1 MQVFAERDL
10 RFGAFLGDPKSPL
23 CCASNHNLPYFG
35 LINIVLISKSIK
47 TIQFERYPELP
58 NQSVAAS
65 VSEFPVLR
73 PSAAKP
79 PMLMERTQPVLDKLS
94 RALGEPIITYW
105 NSNKGSICQNDVA
118 GLYALLRKL
127 GSIERLT
134 LFVKSDGGSG
144 QASLRMVN
152 LLRRY
157 VKHLTVLAPLECQ
170 SAATMLA
177 LGADRILM
185 GPLAHLSAVDTS
197 LTHDLSPI
205 DRDNDRVS
213 VSNDELLRVI
223 RLWTEQAKDSTT
235 NPYESLFPYVH
246 PLVIGAVDRS
256 SALSTRICEEILSYH
271 MDDKERAREIS
282 NNLNAGYPSHNYPI
296 TLREARRIGLN
307 VEAMDDSINALLFE
321 LNEIYS
327 EMGESATTDYD
338 EKNSHDNS
346 IIKVMEASG
355 TLIYYQ
361 LDKDWHYR
369 SEERRWVALN
379 EKSQWRKAEL
389 VKGKVNISQLHVR

>member
-1 MQVFAERDL
+1 
-10 RFGAFLGDPKSPL
+10 
-23 CCASNHNLPYFG
+23 
-35 LINIVLISKSIK
+35 
-47 TIQFERYPELP
+47 
-58 NQSVAAS
+58 
-65 VSEFPVLR
+65 
-73 PSAAKP
+73 
-79 PMLMERTQPVLDKLS
+79 
-94 RALGEPIITYW
+94 
-105 NSNKGSICQNDVA
+105 VA
-118 GLYALLRKL
+118 GLYALLRATGNL
-127 GSIERLT
+127 ERLS
-134 LFVKSDGGSG
+134 LFMKSDGGSG
-144 QASLRMVN
+144 QAALRMVN

-170 SAATMLA
+170 SAVTMLA

-223 RLWTEQAKDSTT
+223 RLWTEQAKDSTA
-235 NPYESLFPYVH
+235 NPYEALFPFVH

-271 MDDKERAREIS
+271 MDDALRAREIS
-282 NNLNAGYPSHNYPI
+282 NILNSGYPSHNYPI
-296 TLREARRIGLN
+296 TLREAKRIGIN
-307 VEAMDDSINALLFE
+307 VEPMDDGVNALLFE

-327 EMGESATTDYD
+327 EMGQSASTDFD

-346 IIKVMEASG
+346 ILNILESSG
-355 TLIYYQ
+355 LLIYFQ

-369 SEERRWVALN
+369 GEERRWVALN
-379 EKSQWRKAEL
+379 DKSSWRKAEM
-389 VKGKVNISQLHVR
+389 VKGKLSISQLHVR

>member
-1 MQVFAERDL
+1 MPKKPIAITSARDRQV
-10 RFGAFLGDPKSPL
+10 
-23 CCASNHNLPYFG
+23 
-35 LINIVLISKSIK
+35 
-47 TIQFERYPELP
+47 
-58 NQSVAAS
+58 
-65 VSEFPVLR
+65 
-73 PSAAKP
+73 AKP
-79 PMLMERTQPVLDKLS
+79 PILMERTQPVLERLS
-94 RALGEPIITYW
+94 AALGEPVFTYW
-105 NSNKGSICQNDVA
+105 NSTKGAICQNDVA
-118 GLYALLRKL
+118 GLYALVRDTGPL
-127 GSIERLT
+127 ERLS
-134 LFVKSDGGSG
+134 LFIKSDGGSG
-144 QASLRMVN
+144 QAALRMVN

-177 LGADRILM
+177 LGADRIIM

-235 NPYESLFPYVH
+235 NPYQALFPYVH

-271 MDDKERAREIS
+271 MEDADRAREIS
-282 NNLNAGYPSHNYPI
+282 NILNSGYPSHNYPI
-296 TLREARRIGLN
+296 TLREASRIGLN
-307 VEAMDDSINALLFE
+307 VEPMEDCVNGLLFE

-327 EMGESATTDYD
+327 EMGQSATTDFD

-346 IIKVMEASG
+346 ILNVLEAAG
-355 TLIYYQ
+355 LLIYFQ

-379 EKSQWRKAEL
+379 DKSSWRRADF
-389 VKGKVNISQLHVR
+389 VRGKVNIAQLHVR

>member
-1 MQVFAERDL
+1 
-10 RFGAFLGDPKSPL
+10 
-23 CCASNHNLPYFG
+23 
-35 LINIVLISKSIK
+35 
-47 TIQFERYPELP
+47 
-58 NQSVAAS
+58 
-65 VSEFPVLR
+65 
-73 PSAAKP
+73 
-79 PMLMERTQPVLDKLS
+79 MERTQPVIERLS
-94 RALGEPIITYW
+94 AALGEPVFTYW
-105 NSNKGSICQNDVA
+105 NSTKGAICQNDVA
-118 GLYALLRKL
+118 GLYALVRSR
-127 GSIERLT
+127 GTVDRLS
-134 LFVKSDGGSG
+134 LFIKSDGGSG
-144 QASLRMVN
+144 QAALRMVN

-223 RLWTEQAKDSTT
+223 RLWTEQAKDSTQ
-235 NPYESLFPYVH
+235 NPYQALFPYVH

-271 MDDKERAREIS
+271 MKDQDRAREIS
-282 NNLNAGYPSHNYPI
+282 NILNSGYPSHNYPI
-296 TLREARRIGLN
+296 TLREAKRIGLN
-307 VEAMDDSINALLFE
+307 VEPMDDAVNGLLFE

-327 EMGESATTDYD
+327 EMGQSATTDYD
-338 EKNSHDNS
+338 ERSSHDNS
-346 IIKVMEASG
+346 ILNVLESSG
-355 TLIYYQ
+355 LLIYFQ

-369 SEERRWVALN
+369 NEERRWVALN
-379 EKSQWRKAEL
+379 DKSSWRKAEM
-389 VKGKVNISQLHVR
+389 VKAKVVISQLHVR

>member
-1 MQVFAERDL
+1 MPR
-10 RFGAFLGDPKSPL
+10 KSE
-23 CCASNHNLPYFG
+23 SKTLP
-35 LINIVLISKSIK
+35 
-47 TIQFERYPELP
+47 TRP
-58 NQSVAAS
+58 VA
-65 VSEFPVLR
+65 V
-73 PSAAKP
+73 KP
-79 PMLMERTQPVLDKLS
+79 PVLMERTQPVIKRLAA
-94 RALGEPIITYW
+94 ALGEPVITYW
-105 NSNKGSICQNDVA
+105 NSTMGSICQNDVIR
-118 GLYALLRKL
+118 LYALLRSAGKL
-127 GSIERLT
+127 DRLS
-134 LFVKSDGGSG
+134 LFLKSDGGSG
-144 QASLRMVN
+144 QAALRMVN

-157 VKHLTVLAPLECQ
+157 VDHLTVLAPLECQ

-223 RLWTEQAKDSTT
+223 RLWTEQAKDSTA
-235 NPYESLFPYVH
+235 NPYEALFPYVH

-271 MDDKERAREIS
+271 IEDMTKAREIS
-282 NNLNAGYPSHNYPI
+282 NILNSGYPSHSYPI
-296 TLREARRIGLN
+296 TLREAKRIGLN
-307 VEAMDDSINALLFE
+307 VEPMDEDVNAMLSE

-327 EMGESATTDYD
+327 EMGQSASTDYD

-346 IIKVMEASG
+346 ILNILESSEM
-355 TLIYYQ
+355 LIYFQ

-379 EKSQWRKAEL
+379 EKSGWRKAEI
-389 VKGKVNISQLHVR
+389 VKGKVVISQLHVR

>member
-1 MQVFAERDL
+1 M
-10 RFGAFLGDPKSPL
+10 PTKS
-23 CCASNHNLPYFG
+23 
-35 LINIVLISKSIK
+35 
-47 TIQFERYPELP
+47 
-58 NQSVAAS
+58 SVN
-65 VSEFPVLR
+65 
-73 PSAAKP
+73 AKP
-79 PMLMERTQPVLDKLS
+79 KRPVSTKPPVLMERTQPVIERLAA
-94 RALGEPIITYW
+94 ALGEPVFTYW
-105 NSNKGSICQNDVA
+105 NSTKGSICQNDVI
-118 GLYALLRKL
+118 GLYALLRNAGKL
-127 GSIERLT
+127 DRLS
-134 LFVKSDGGSG
+134 LFLKSDGGSG
-144 QASLRMVN
+144 QAALRMVN

-157 VKHLTVLAPLECQ
+157 VDHLTILAPLECQ

-223 RLWTEQAKDSTT
+223 RLWTEQAKDSTA
-235 NPYESLFPYVH
+235 NPYEALFPYVH

-271 MDDKERAREIS
+271 IDDMTKAREIS
-282 NNLNAGYPSHNYPI
+282 NTLNSGYPSHSYPI
-296 TLREARRIGLN
+296 TLREAKRIGLN
-307 VEAMDDSINALLFE
+307 VEPMDEDVNAMLSE

-327 EMGESATTDYD
+327 EMGQSASTDFD

-346 IIKVMEASG
+346 ILNMLESSG
-355 TLIYYQ
+355 TLIYFQ

-379 EKSQWRKAEL
+379 DKSSWRKAEI
-389 VKGKVNISQLHVR
+389 VKGKVGHLTVARALSRLRTRRRSESRLGGLRPVFFALAPAVLDHVHGGVGGVQQRILCGGIFREESDADAG

>member
-1 MQVFAERDL
+1 MPKKTVAESTAL
-10 RFGAFLGDPKSPL
+10 RRE
-23 CCASNHNLPYFG
+23 
-35 LINIVLISKSIK
+35 V
-47 TIQFERYPELP
+47 
-58 NQSVAAS
+58 
-65 VSEFPVLR
+65 
-73 PSAAKP
+73 AKP
-79 PMLMERTQPVLDKLS
+79 PILMERTQPVIERLS
-94 RALGEPIITYW
+94 AALGEPVFTYW
-105 NSNKGSICQNDVA
+105 NSTKGAICQNDVA
-118 GLYALLRKL
+118 GLYALLRSTGKL
-127 GSIERLT
+127 ERLS
-134 LFVKSDGGSG
+134 LFMKSDGGSG
-144 QASLRMVN
+144 QAALRMVN

-157 VKHLTVLAPLECQ
+157 VRHLTVLAPLECQ

-223 RLWTEQAKDSTT
+223 RLWSEQSKDSTA
-235 NPYESLFPYVH
+235 NPYEALFPYVH

-271 MDDKERAREIS
+271 MTDTERAREIS
-282 NNLNAGYPSHNYPI
+282 NILNSGYPSHNYPI
-296 TLREARRIGLN
+296 TLREAKRIGLN
-307 VEAMDDSINALLFE
+307 VEPMDDAVNGLLFE

-327 EMGESATTDYD
+327 EMGQSASTDFD

-346 IIKVMEASG
+346 ILNILESSG
-355 TLIYYQ
+355 LLIYFQ

-369 SEERRWVALN
+369 SEERRWVAMN
-379 EKSQWRKAEL
+379 DKSSWRKAEIT
-389 VKGKVNISQLHVR
+389 KGKVAISQLHVR

>member
-1 MQVFAERDL
+1 M
-10 RFGAFLGDPKSPL
+10 
-23 CCASNHNLPYFG
+23 
-35 LINIVLISKSIK
+35 NIVLISKSIK

-157 VKHLTVLAPLECQ
+157 VKHLTVPHPAVTGPQGLAFTRVRI
-170 SAATMLA
+170 TM
-177 LGADRILM
+177 
-185 GPLAHLSAVDTS
+185 
-197 LTHDLSPI
+197 
-205 DRDNDRVS
+205 
-213 VSNDELLRVI
+213 
-223 RLWTEQAKDSTT
+223 
-235 NPYESLFPYVH
+235 
-246 PLVIGAVDRS
+246 
-256 SALSTRICEEILSYH
+256 SYH
-271 MDDKERAREIS
+271 TAWWAAAA
-282 NNLNAGYPSHNYPI
+282 LVA
-296 TLREARRIGLN
+296 IG
-307 VEAMDDSINALLFE
+307 STALL
-321 LNEIYS
+321 
-327 EMGESATTDYD
+327 AW
-338 EKNSHDNS
+338 KW
-346 IIKVMEASG
+346 
-355 TLIYYQ
+355 Q
-361 LDKDWHYR
+361 LR
-369 SEERRWVALN
+369 SEEPPVPERGDLRSDRCRPEGARERNCFPL
-379 EKSQWRKAEL
+379 RCRAAIYDL
-389 VKGKVNISQLHVR
+389 VTPQRGTLTADGPAIG

>member
-1 MQVFAERDL
+1 M
-10 RFGAFLGDPKSPL
+10 
-23 CCASNHNLPYFG
+23 
-35 LINIVLISKSIK
+35 
-47 TIQFERYPELP
+47 P
-58 NQSVAAS
+58 NQSVSVAAS

-73 PSAAKP
+73 PTAAKP

-94 RALGEPIITYW
+94 RALGEPVITYW
-105 NSNKGSICQNDVA
+105 NSTKGSICQSDVA
-118 GLYALLRKL
+118 GLYALLRNVGK
-127 GSIERLT
+127 IERLS

-157 VKHLTVLAPLECQ
+157 VKHLTVLTPLECQ

-271 MDDKERAREIS
+271 MDDKDRAREIS
-282 NNLNAGYPSHNYPI
+282 NNLNSGYPSHNYPI
-296 TLREARRIGLN
+296 TLREAKRIGLN
-307 VEAMDDSINALLFE
+307 VEPMDDDVNALLFE

-327 EMGESATTDYD
+327 EMGQSATTDFD

-346 IIKVMEASG
+346 IIKLMEASG

-369 SEERRWVALN
+369 NEERRWVALN
-379 EKSQWRKAEL
+379 EKSIWRKAEL
-389 VKGKVNISQLHVR
+389 VKGKVAISQLHVR

>member
-1 MQVFAERDL
+1 M
-10 RFGAFLGDPKSPL
+10 
-23 CCASNHNLPYFG
+23 
-35 LINIVLISKSIK
+35 LI
-47 TIQFERYPELP
+47 
-58 NQSVAAS
+58 
-65 VSEFPVLR
+65 
-73 PSAAKP
+73 
-79 PMLMERTQPVLDKLS
+79 ERTQPVLEKLS
-94 RALGEPIITYW
+94 ILLGEPVITYW
-105 NSNKGSICQNDVA
+105 ISGKGSICQSDVA
-118 GLYALLRKL
+118 SLYALLRNM
-127 GSIERLT
+127 GSIDRLS

-177 LGADRILM
+177 LGADKILM

-235 NPYESLFPYVH
+235 NPYAALFPYVH

-271 MDDKERAREIS
+271 MHDEDRAREIS
-282 NNLNAGYPSHNYPI
+282 NNLNSGYPSHNYPI
-296 TLREARRIGLN
+296 TLREAKRIGLN
-307 VEAMDDSINALLFE
+307 VEPMEDSVNAQLFE

-327 EMGESATTDYD
+327 EMGQSASTDYD

-355 TLIYYQ
+355 TMVYYQ

-379 EKSQWRKAEL
+379 EKSQWRKADL
-389 VKGKVNISQLHVR
+389 LKGKVTISQLHVR

>member
-1 MQVFAERDL
+1 MPTEITQETADSRPVL
-10 RFGAFLGDPKSPL
+10 VKPP
-23 CCASNHNLPYFG
+23 
-35 LINIVLISKSIK
+35 VLIEK
-47 TIQFERYPELP
+47 
-58 NQSVAAS
+58 
-65 VSEFPVLR
+65 
-73 PSAAKP
+73 
-79 PMLMERTQPVLDKLS
+79 TQPVIERLS
-94 RALGEPIITYW
+94 AALGEPVFTYW
-105 NSNKGSICQNDVA
+105 NSTKGSICQNDVV
-118 GLYALLRKL
+118 GLYALLHETGK
-127 GSIERLT
+127 IDRLS

-144 QASLRMVN
+144 QAALRMVN
-152 LLRRY
+152 LLRQY
-157 VKHLTVLAPLECQ
+157 VKHLTILAPLECQ

-223 RLWTEQAKDSTT
+223 RLWTEQAKDSTA
-235 NPYESLFPYVH
+235 NPYEALFPYVH

-271 MDDKERAREIS
+271 MESAENSREIS
-282 NNLNAGYPSHNYPI
+282 NILNSGYPSHNYPI
-296 TLREARRIGLN
+296 TLREAKRIGLK
-307 VEAMDDSINALLFE
+307 VEPMEDAVNAMLFE

-327 EMGESATTDYD
+327 EMGQSASTDFD
-338 EKNSHDNS
+338 EKSSHDNS
-346 IIKVMEASG
+346 ILNILESSRM
-355 TLIYYQ
+355 LIYFQ

-379 EKSQWRKAEL
+379 DKSGWRKAEL
-389 VKGKVNISQLHVR
+389 LDGKVAISQLHVR